1 MKAKLIKSLRLNG
14 KIVSPKDGSVILVEL
29 DDKEF
34 ARLEAIDK
42 VAKPSSD
49 DLKIGQLVGEAAAE
63 EDTATLSPYED
74 KSAAQKGADAKATAD
89 KAAPTTAPESET
101 TEVTITEIKG
111 RSKQT
116 EAKAKAAADKADDE
130 L

>member
-14 KIVSPKDGSVILVEL
+14 KIVSPKEGSVILTEL
-29 DDKEF
+29 DTKEF
-34 ARLEAIDK
+34 NRLEALGK

-49 DLKIGQLVGEAAAE
+49 DLKIGQLVGAAADE
-63 EDTATLSPYED
+63 AETQGDYEGLD
-74 KSAAQKGADAKATAD
+74 AAQRGADAKATED
-89 KAAPTTAPESET
+89 KAAPTSSTASELT
-101 TEVTITEIKG
+101 KITATEIKG

-116 EAKAKAAADKADDE
+116 EAKAAAPKADDE